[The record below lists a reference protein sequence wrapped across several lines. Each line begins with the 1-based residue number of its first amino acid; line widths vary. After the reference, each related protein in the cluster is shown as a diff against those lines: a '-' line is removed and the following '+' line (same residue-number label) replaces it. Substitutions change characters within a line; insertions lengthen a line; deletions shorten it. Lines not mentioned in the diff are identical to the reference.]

1 MKQIRIFDTT
11 LRDGEQSPGCSM
23 NLKEKLQLAAQ
34 IDELGV
40 DCIEAGFAASSPEDF
55 RSVTEIAK
63 SVKNAYVVSLARALK
78 SDIDKAY
85 EAVQHAAKPMIH
97 TFIATSDIHM
107 EYKLKMTP
115 DQVLDKVTEAVS
127 YAKSKC
133 DQVEFSAEDASRTRP
148 EFLWE
153 VCQRAV
159 DAGASVVNLP
169 DTVGYATPAEM
180 TVMIKGVK
188 DHVKGIDDVIISTH
202 CHNDLG
208 LALANSLAA
217 IEAGARQVECTVN
230 GIGERAGNCALEE
243 VAMILKTRQDYYQA
257 SCRIDTKQI
266 YRTSRMLSAIIGV
279 PVAPT
284 KPIVGK
290 NVFAHES
297 GIHQHGVLSN
307 KSTYEIM
314 SRKDI
319 GYPEQRMV
327 LGKHSGRH
335 AFKAE
340 VANMGYHLTEEEL
353 NDAFHRFKD
362 LADKKKDISDRD
374 IESVIMGQQS
384 SQITPYYSLKAF
396 NANVGSLVSAM
407 ACVQLNRDEDKSIIE
422 QVAKGDGPIDAAYSA
437 INNIIGVDAQLE
449 SYQINSISEGVDA
462 QGEALIKLSCEGKYY
477 TGRATSTNIIDASLM
492 AYING
497 VNQIIS
503 RNKSEQI

>member
-55 RSVTEIAK
+55 RSVNEIAK

-159 DAGASVVNLP
+159 DAGASVINLP

-180 TVMIKGVK
+180 TAMIKGVK

-217 IEAGARQVECTVN
+217 IEAGARQVECTIN

-243 VAMILKTRQDYYQA
+243 VAMILKTRHDYYQA

-353 NDAFHRFKD
+353 NEAFHRFKD

-407 ACVQLNRDEDKSIIE
+407 ACVQLNHEEDKSVIE

-437 INNIIGVDAQLE
+437 INDIIGVDAQLE

-462 QGEALIKLSCEGKYY
+462 QGEALIKLSCDGKYY